1 MKIVVIICLYV
12 GMVDK
17 HDLGSCEEIRVGSNP
32 TGGTKIV
39 SMNKLQIKVETYL
52 ATLGT
57 LKIEEECSA

>member
-1 MKIVVIICLYV
+1 
-12 GMVDK
+12 MVDK

-57 LKIEEECSA
+57 LK